1 MIEPFVHITGVASS
15 VVLSIA
21 TKDLSVKQPIN
32 LAYPPPLPSPPTPLR
47 RCWTSCRT
55 AGCFYGW
62 HCYHY
67 YLPIYQYRPRN
78 LCFTIWQRWKK
89 RYMWWNLF
97 LKYITAITL
106 LKVLDFYY
114 YLLKSWC
121 ITPIG
126 NLVTSLENFHVIFII
141 YYATWR
147 RNKMREQFL

>member
-1 MIEPFVHITGVASS
+1 MIEPFLHITGVASS

-32 LAYPPPLPSPPTPLR
+32 LAYPPCLHLPP

-62 HCYHY
+62 HCYHH

-89 RYMWWNLF
+89 KIYVMKSLSEIHNCDNIVKNFRFLLLF
-97 LKYITAITL
+97 A
-106 LKVLDFYY
+106 KVMM
-114 YLLKSWC
+114 
-121 ITPIG
+121 
-126 NLVTSLENFHVIFII
+126 
-141 YYATWR
+141 YYAER
-147 RNKMREQFL
+147 ESRNFSRKFPCHFHNLLCYLTKK